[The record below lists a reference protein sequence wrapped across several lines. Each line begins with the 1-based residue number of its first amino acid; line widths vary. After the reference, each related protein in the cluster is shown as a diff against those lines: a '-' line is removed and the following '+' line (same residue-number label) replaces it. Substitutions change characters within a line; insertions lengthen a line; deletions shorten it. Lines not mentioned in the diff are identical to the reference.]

1 MPRYFFH
8 VREAD
13 TLSIDFEGAV
23 LSGDD
28 QAIREAVQA
37 ARETLAEKIIFGDII
52 SHTSFEVVRA
62 DGHLIAIIPVS
73 SVLRFQ

>member
-28 QAIREAVQA
+28 QAIREALQA
-37 ARETLAEKIIFGDII
+37 ARETLAEK
-52 SHTSFEVVRA
+52 
-62 DGHLIAIIPVS
+62 
-73 SVLRFQ
+73 